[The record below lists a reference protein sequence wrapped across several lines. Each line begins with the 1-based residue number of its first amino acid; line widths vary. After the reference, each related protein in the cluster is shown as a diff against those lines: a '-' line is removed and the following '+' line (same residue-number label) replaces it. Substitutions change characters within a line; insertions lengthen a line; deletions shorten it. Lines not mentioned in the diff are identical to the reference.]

1 MENETVYKKVCS
13 IFYYYKN
20 TKTLI
25 YYGNGSTY
33 QNLLFLLCF
42 LEEKGRIKFNC
53 IEELWFLKEIKNQS
67 LNKLILD
74 LIKSLISIIEDK
86 DFNLA
91 QANINSATALLELN
105 DSETFEIFKYFQ
117 SICSNLTN
125 ETLNI
130 IYPIIYT
137 IMFNKPQLKKYLKR
151 DFMEIVK
158 VPLEQLGVD
167 DKIQYNNINKKFL
180 KYFNALLNLKEEEMK
195 LECYKYLCKF
205 NDNEKYKEVDFSES
219 FSYFS
224 SLKEIIINYEKK
236 LIENKS
242 INSDELINK
251 NGKNINNTT
260 SDKTDN
266 NNSSERH
273 GSNNGSNNSGT
284 AQESSIYGNEIE
296 TSEKSAKKSS
306 IHKTI
311 NRTINKESINGS
323 NSKKQYLGFSTEDKD
338 KINVENSKEINIKLN
353 KEEKETENKI
363 NEGKEPIEHKKEDKA
378 RLNNENNDM
387 EQTKKDE
394 LKEHLPAIQLM
405 IKVIMINNYCLKIPY
420 IINSLKIN
428 IESVERYYDLV
439 IKNTENKL
447 LLNKLST
454 TILILQNANIINLKR
469 KLVECMIFGILEKYS
484 DTFSF
489 ESNNIYYPSMNHLD
503 ELLKIIQKRKSLLPK
518 NCDKSK
524 KEKIES
530 DIAILQKMIKDNK
543 EPKINS
549 KIKIQSKNLKTYNKL
564 KMVLDF
570 LRFCKK
576 KLHPMVHAEGK
587 NIDYYLLT
595 NDLFNSNL
603 KRSDILFSL
612 DDMIDKKNIKK
623 SEIKFRLQELEID
636 ENLDIYID
644 NKEISCEEALKI
656 LMSQKTVSLNDKNQ
670 VKNLDEIKEKLN
682 KALETY
688 NVYYNAFIQNSF
700 TSLPEEL
707 MDSIEI
713 NNEEKDLVDLVNQYE
728 NNILM
733 ILENKIE
740 KSKAVEMIK
749 SIIQTV
755 KDETKS
761 AMKCFFKL
769 AFSDSDS
776 FIELLNSKIKRVCII
791 AKFLEEQSKK
801 FSERQKE
808 IYDEFDNSAQKILKK
823 SETLRNLI
831 QDFVSE
837 EKENL
842 FDKWIETGPEFDE
855 EYLNVN
861 WMKNYIKDL
870 ILSVKL
876 DIRCNFEEKF
886 FLWMV
891 KNNFSQYLKNDF

>member
-1 MENETVYKKVCS
+1 MENETVYKKICS

-42 LEEKGRIKFNC
+42 LEEKGRIKFSC

-67 LNKLILD
+67 INKLILD
-74 LIKSLISIIEDK
+74 LIKSLISIIKDK
-86 DFNLA
+86 NFNLA

-105 DSETFEIFKYFQ
+105 DSETFEIFKYLQ
-117 SICSNLTN
+117 SICSNFTN
-125 ETLNI
+125 EPSTI

-137 IMFNKPQLKKYLKR
+137 IMFNKPELNKYLKR

-158 VPLEQLGVD
+158 IPLEQLGVD

-205 NDNEKYKEVDFSES
+205 NDNENNKELDFSEL

-224 SLKEIIINYEKK
+224 SLKEIIINCEKNLVK
-236 LIENKS
+236 NKS
-242 INSDELINK
+242 INNDKFINK
-251 NGKNINNTT
+251 NGKNINDTT
-260 SDKTDN
+260 LDKTEN

-284 AQESSIYGNEIE
+284 TQESSI
-296 TSEKSAKKSS
+296 

-311 NRTINKESINGS
+311 NKTIDKDSINGS
-323 NSKKQYLGFSTEDKD
+323 NFKKQYLGFSTEDKD
-338 KINVENSKEINIKLN
+338 EINVENSEEINIKLN
-353 KEEKETENKI
+353 TEEKGSENKI
-363 NEGKEPIEHKKEDKA
+363 NEEKEPIEHRKEDKA

-387 EQTKKDE
+387 EQTKKCE
-394 LKEHLPAIQLM
+394 LKEHVPVIQLM
-405 IKVIMINNYCLKIPY
+405 INVVIINNYCMKIPY

-484 DTFSF
+484 DAFGF
-489 ESNNIYYPSMNHLD
+489 ESNNKYYPSMNHLD
-503 ELLKIIQKRKSLLPK
+503 ELLKILQKRKSSLSE

-549 KIKIQSKNLKTYNKL
+549 KIKIQSKNLKKYNKL
-564 KMVLDF
+564 KMVFEF

-576 KLHPMVHAEGK
+576 KLHPMVHVEGK

-603 KRSDILFSL
+603 KRSEILFSL

-623 SEIKFRLQELEID
+623 SEIKFKLQELELD
-636 ENLDIYID
+636 ENWDIYIE
-644 NKEISCEEALKI
+644 NKEISCEKALQI
-656 LMSQKTVSLNDKNQ
+656 LMGQKTFSLNDKNQ

-700 TSLPEEL
+700 TSLPKEL

-755 KDETKS
+755 KDETKD
-761 AMKCFFKL
+761 AMKCFYKL
-769 AFSDSDS
+769 AFSNPDS

-801 FSERQKE
+801 FSECQKE
-808 IYDEFDNSAQKILKK
+808 IYDEFTNLAKKIIKK
-823 SETLRNLI
+823 SETLRI
-831 QDFVSE
+831 
-837 EKENL
+837 
-842 FDKWIETGPEFDE
+842 
-855 EYLNVN
+855 
-861 WMKNYIKDL
+861 
-870 ILSVKL
+870 
-876 DIRCNFEEKF
+876 
-886 FLWMV
+886 
-891 KNNFSQYLKNDF
+891 